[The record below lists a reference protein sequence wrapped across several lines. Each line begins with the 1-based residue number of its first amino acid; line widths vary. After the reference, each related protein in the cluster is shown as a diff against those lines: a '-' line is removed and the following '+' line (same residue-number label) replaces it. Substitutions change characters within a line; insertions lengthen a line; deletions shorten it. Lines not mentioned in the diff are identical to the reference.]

1 MPSREVKPM
10 RIRLLPDIPEIGWT
24 PYLWL
29 VYIGAFFVDPV
40 LSKADAREWT
50 AVLLGF
56 VLFLVVYFRVYWKQ
70 GVDAVPS
77 VLGMVLLGVVFA
89 PINAGGAVFFIYAAA
104 GLGFLAPPRVA
115 LRWLLVVV
123 GTLAVESWLLR
134 LRPSTWIPGIA
145 VGLVIGLAN
154 IHFAN
159 EQRNRRKLQLAQE
172 EVERLA
178 KLAERERIA
187 RDLHDLLGHTLS
199 MIALKAEL
207 AGRLLERDPAAAA
220 VEIADVQRVSR
231 ETLAEV
237 RRAVEGYRDRGF
249 AAELAGARRALQS
262 AGVAL
267 EEHVEAERLP
277 AAVEGVLA
285 MALREAVTNVVR
297 HARASR
303 CRVALA
309 REGDEAVLEVSDD
322 GRGGLASEGIGLAG
336 MRERAEALGGRL
348 QRSGVGGTTIR
359 LTLPVGSTSA
369 EVPTASATSSA
380 TVPDA
385 PPEEPALAPGVAPLR
400 DAKVIA

>member
-1 MPSREVKPM
+1 M

-40 LSKADAREWT
+40 LSRAGAREWT

-56 VLFLVVYFRVYWKQ
+56 ALFLVLYFRVYWKR
-70 GVDAVPS
+70 GVDLLPP
-77 VLGMVLLGVVFA
+77 VLGMVLLGLTFA
-89 PINAGGAVFFIYAAA
+89 PVNVGSAVFFIYAAA
-104 GLGFLAPPRVA
+104 SVGFAGPPRVA
-115 LRWLLVVV
+115 LRWLLAVVAV
-123 GTLAVESWLLR
+123 LALEAWWLR
-134 LRPSTWIPGIA
+134 LSPSAWIPGIA
-145 VGLVIGLAN
+145 VGLVIGAAN
-154 IHFAN
+154 IHFAD
-159 EQRNRRKLQLAQE
+159 EHRNRRKLQLAQE

-207 AGRLLERDPAAAA
+207 AARLLERDPAAAA

-237 RRAVEGYRDRGF
+237 RRAVEGYRERGF

-262 AGVAL
+262 AGVTL
-267 EEHVEAERLP
+267 EEQVEAERLP
-277 AAVEGVLA
+277 PAVEGVLA
-285 MALREAVTNVVR
+285 LALREAVTNVVR
-297 HARASR
+297 HARAKR

-309 REGDEAVLEVSDD
+309 REGGEVVLEVSDD
-322 GRGGLASEGIGLAG
+322 GRGGLAAEGVGLAG

-348 QRSGVGGTTIR
+348 QRSGDGGTTIR
-359 LTLPVGSTSA
+359 LTLPVGSASA
-369 EVPTASATSSA
+369 EVPGASAASSA
-380 TVPDA
+380 AATDA
-385 PPEEPALAPGVAPLR
+385 PRQEPEPAPGAAPLR
-400 DAKVIA
+400 DAEVVA